1 MELPPDVTA
10 IRDELSA
17 LAPRARALCATL
29 DDDALHAPP
38 AAGSWSVALCLE
50 HLVVSAH
57 VYLEPMRVAL
67 AAGRAAGR
75 MRRGPIRPGW
85 PSRLFLR
92 QLEPPV
98 KLKTPT
104 LDVIRPAAQRAGDS
118 ARLTTLRDQL
128 WQAIGALPGV
138 YLNGHP
144 QRRAC
149 HIVNVSVAGVDGESL
164 LFAMRDLAVS
174 SGAACAAD
182 SDEPSAVLR
191 LLGRSPELA
200 QAAVRFSLGR
210 TTTADDVAGAAQ
222 QFIAA
227 VRHLRRVAPAA

>member
-104 LDVIRPAAQRAGDS
+104 LDVIRPAAQRAGREDLLDRFER
-118 ARLTTLRDQL
+118 AHAEAIALLERDADLDLGGIRFRNPLVAWLPWTTGVGFRILAAHGRRHL
-128 WQAIGALPGV
+128 WQA
-138 YLNGHP
+138 
-144 QRRAC
+144 
-149 HIVNVSVAGVDGESL
+149 E
-164 LFAMRDLAVS
+164 
-174 SGAACAAD
+174 
-182 SDEPSAVLR
+182 
-191 LLGRSPELA
+191 
-200 QAAVRFSLGR
+200 QAAASVGR
-210 TTTADDVAGAAQ
+210 
-222 QFIAA
+222 
-227 VRHLRRVAPAA
+227 R